1 VFLRQLSCHPS
12 SSFVVKVRY
21 SYGAPE
27 SLNFIRMNFIKG
39 TVVQIPIRYYNK
51 DKNKEL
57 KRGGFLST
65 ATRYLDVRVHG
76 DVTYVP
82 PFVNCNVERLSHRRC
97 FGLAD
102 LDFDRTK
109 FTPIAK
115 MNSRVFASVS
125 GKVKGLAGE
134 VEAEAER
141 EAAAA
146 AATAT
151 PATTPSTPAA
161 SAASTK

>member
-1 VFLRQLSCHPS
+1 
-12 SSFVVKVRY
+12 
-21 SYGAPE
+21 
-27 SLNFIRMNFIKG
+27 MNFVKG
-39 TVVQIPIRYYNK
+39 TTAQIPIRYYNK
-51 DKNKEL
+51 EKNKEL

-82 PFVNCNVERLSHRRC
+82 PFVNCNVEKLTHRRC
-97 FGLAD
+97 FGLND

-115 MNSRVFASVS
+115 MNSRVFASIA

-146 AATAT
+146 AAEIQTTTTAT
-151 PATTPSTPAA
+151 ATSTPAA
-161 SAASTK
+161 ATDTK